1 MDIAKIHLRPDQ
13 LEMWCVAGIGLL
25 GTVSFGLL
33 ITTIV
38 LQSRD
43 DKHDEGKR
51 KTIHRVENASAV
63 FVALFLL
70 ACIMTAMRFYRKECF
85 DKPVSIPS
93 ALPPW

>member
-1 MDIAKIHLRPDQ
+1 MNFRKIHLKPDQ
-13 LEMWCVAGIGLL
+13 LELWCVGRIGLL

-43 DKHDEGKR
+43 DNRDEEKR
-51 KTIHRVENASAV
+51 KTIHRVEIASAV

-70 ACIMTAMRFYRKECF
+70 ACIMTAFRFYRKECF
-85 DKPVSIPS
+85 ESRVSFQS
-93 ALPPW
+93 ALDV